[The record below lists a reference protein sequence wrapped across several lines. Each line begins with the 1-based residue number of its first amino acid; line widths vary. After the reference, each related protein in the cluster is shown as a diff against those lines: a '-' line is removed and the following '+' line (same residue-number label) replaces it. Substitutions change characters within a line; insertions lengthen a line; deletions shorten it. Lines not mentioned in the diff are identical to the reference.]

1 MALHEA
7 ADFTIRPR
15 LLTIPGDLLCAA
27 RAAPFRADTPAMHTP
42 DSPGREPGSP
52 GQASRVA
59 EIAMW
64 NTDVI
69 AGRQA

>member
-42 DSPGREPGSP
+42 DSPGRG
-52 GQASRVA
+52 AWKSRAGVSRGRDR
-59 EIAMW
+59 
-64 NTDVI
+64 DVE
-69 AGRQA
+69 R